1 MTDNIVSLD
10 DYRHKDDM
18 QVLYLVEKTET
29 EDKYISIPLEAIR
42 NLGKEGID
50 HWLLDEKNA
59 ILWEI
64 MMNDYVRFLEE
75 LAKDD

>member
-18 QVLYLVEKTET
+18 HVLYLVEET
-29 EDKYISIPLEAIR
+29 DSEQKYISIPLEVIR
-42 NLGKEGID
+42 NLGKEGTD

>member
-18 QVLYLVEKTET
+18 HVLYLVEET
-29 EDKYISIPLEAIR
+29 DSEQKYISIPLEAIR

-50 HWLLDEKNA
+50 HWLLDEKCAN
-59 ILWEI
+59 LFNV
-64 MMNDYVRFLEE
+64 MMEDYARFLEE
-75 LAKDD
+75 NCE